1 MKLFAYEPQ
10 ISGSLK
16 GHIVGGA
23 GVTTCMH
30 AGGVI
35 VRTAAVVNVGT
46 LGNYGSVY
54 REARRMV
61 VFIPLADAFYKNND
75 KNGNY
80 DDKNNANQNRNYRES
95 EIKATV
101 KWVVKKRNVHR
112 SYFLPIVQNN
122 IKT

>member
-1 MKLFAYEPQ
+1 M
-10 ISGSLK
+10 
-16 GHIVGGA
+16 
-23 GVTTCMH
+23 TTCMH

-35 VRTAAVVNVGT
+35 VRTATVVNVGT

-122 IKT
+122 FQIHS